1 MHHLTLD
8 LSEDTDGLLTI
19 EAMGSTSFEQ
29 HAAVLAEAQR
39 LLQWAQ
45 RNYAHTQGPVEDGMD
60 WDQRR
65 PGLPRPSFSSSAIRA
80 TTPEPRAAIAL
91 SAPCWWSPCRQP
103 LPG

>member
-60 WDQRR
+60 WDHDLQVHVEDGRWHTVT
-65 PGLPRPSFSSSAIRA
+65 LTISASPRFAEA
-80 TTPEPRAAIAL
+80 FFLEFGDPRDDT
-91 SAPCWWSPCRQP
+91 
-103 LPG
+103 